1 MSYGSPASRPSP
13 SSKVQAA
20 LAEDSLGTPSVIS
33 FVLGA
38 VATLTVA
45 AGVVPQLFAVTGET
59 SIGIA
64 FFAVALVLVV
74 FSIGYVAMAGH
85 TIHAGALYSFIT
97 RGLGRPLGVGAAF
110 VAFIAY
116 SLLAVGLFGAF
127 GATSA
132 SLLQQWAGASSPWWA
147 WALASWLVVL
157 VLGLR
162 RIDLSGRV
170 LLVLAGGELLVV
182 GLLTIAG
189 FLQPAAGVN
198 IRASLDPK
206 VLIGAGGGP
215 LLATALLGYVGFE
228 YAPVLGEET
237 RNPGRVIK
245 RATFGALV
253 LMGLVYG
260 LSSLAMT
267 VHYGRHQVV
276 ETAKNAGPDTL
287 FTMGGAML
295 ANAGRVLF
303 VTSLFAAMVA
313 FHNGVA
319 RYLFALGREGVLP
332 TSLGIPNRFGAPS
345 KASMVQSLI
354 GLAVIAVYAAFH
366 LDPMT
371 QLFFWGGVTGGFGVM
386 LLILVTSV
394 AVIGFFG
401 RNLRDVNLFAAF
413 VAPALAALAL
423 GFMVWQVVANF
434 AGLLGVAPGSLL
446 AWLLPTSYVVV
457 ASLGIVWGLI
467 LKATRPPVYE
477 AIGLGSTAVVGPT
490 PPAPLPA
497 HVA

>member
-1 MSYGSPASRPSP
+1 M
-13 SSKVQAA
+13 
-20 LAEDSLGTPSVIS
+20 
-33 FVLGA
+33 
-38 VATLTVA
+38 
-45 AGVVPQLFAVTGET
+45 
-59 SIGIA
+59 
-64 FFAVALVLVV
+64 
-74 FSIGYVAMAGH
+74 
-85 TIHAGALYSFIT
+85 
-97 RGLGRPLGVGAAF
+97 
-110 VAFIAY
+110 
-116 SLLAVGLFGAF
+116 
-127 GATSA
+127 
-132 SLLQQWAGASSPWWA
+132 
-147 WALASWLVVL
+147 
-157 VLGLR
+157 
-162 RIDLSGRV
+162 
-170 LLVLAGGELLVV
+170 
-182 GLLTIAG
+182 
-189 FLQPAAGVN
+189 
-198 IRASLDPK
+198 
-206 VLIGAGGGP
+206 
-215 LLATALLGYVGFE
+215 
-228 YAPVLGEET
+228 
-237 RNPGRVIK
+237 
-245 RATFGALV
+245 
-253 LMGLVYG
+253 YG

-276 ETAKNAGPDTL
+276 ETARNAGPDTL
-287 FTMGGAML
+287 FTMGGAVL

-319 RYLFALGREGVLP
+319 RYLFALGREGVLA

-345 KASMVQSLI
+345 RASMVQSLI

-394 AVIGFFG
+394 AVVGFFG
-401 RNLRDVNLFAAF
+401 RDRRDVNLFAAF

-446 AWLLPTSYVVV
+446 AWLLPTSYVVA

-477 AIGLGSTAVVGPT
+477 AIGLGSAAVVGPT

>member
-74 FSIGYVAMAGH
+74 FSIGYVAMAGR
-85 TIHAGALYSFIT
+85 TIHAGALYSFIA

-110 VAFIAY
+110 VAFVAY

-132 SLLQQWAGASSPWWA
+132 GLLQQWAGVASPWWA

-170 LLVLAGGELLVV
+170 LLVLAG
-182 GLLTIAG
+182 
-189 FLQPAAGVN
+189 
-198 IRASLDPK
+198 
-206 VLIGAGGGP
+206 
-215 LLATALLGYVGFE
+215 
-228 YAPVLGEET
+228 ET

-245 RATFGALV
+245 RATFGALI

-276 ETAKNAGPDTL
+276 ETAQNAGPDTL

-303 VTSLFAAMVA
+303 VTSLFAAMIA
-313 FHNGVA
+313 FHNGVPG
-319 RYLFALGREGVLP
+319 YLFALGREGVLP
-332 TSLGIPNRFGAPS
+332 RSLGIPNRFGAPS
-345 KASMVQSLI
+345 KASVVQSLI

-394 AVIGFFG
+394 AVIGFFA
-401 RNLRDVNLFAAF
+401 RDLRDVNVFAAF

-457 ASLGIVWGLI
+457 SVLGLLWGLI
-467 LKATRPPVYE
+467 LKATRPQVYE

>member
-287 FTMGGAML
+287 FTMGGAIL

-303 VTSLFAAMVA
+303 VTS
-313 FHNGVA
+313 
-319 RYLFALGREGVLP
+319 
-332 TSLGIPNRFGAPS
+332 
-345 KASMVQSLI
+345 
-354 GLAVIAVYAAFH
+354 
-366 LDPMT
+366 
-371 QLFFWGGVTGGFGVM
+371 LFFWGGVTGGFGVM

-394 AVIGFFG
+394 AVIGFFA
-401 RNLRDVNLFAAF
+401 RDLRDVNVFAAF

-434 AGLLGVAPGSLL
+434 AGLLGVVPGSLL